1 MARTRL
7 AVRLFGTALL
17 VAVSSSA
24 WADRKLPVPNPL
36 QDSANANQVSL
47 HWSNVS
53 GETGFLIERRL
64 AGGSFAEIGKTTAD
78 ATSYKDTLI
87 ADGKYEYRVRAYRS
101 TGANLTY
108 SDYTNLVDVDA
119 STSTTSTST
128 GGTTTSSSGGTTTT
142 SSSGGT
148 TSTSSSGDTTTSS
161 SGGTT
166 TSSSGGT
173 TTDPACI

>member
-1 MARTRL
+1 
-7 AVRLFGTALL
+7 L

-36 QDSANANQVSL
+36 QDSANANKVSL
-47 HWSNVS
+47 HWSNVG
-53 GETGFLIERRL
+53 GETGFLVERRL

-78 ATSYKDTLI
+78 VTSYEDSLTT
-87 ADGKYEYRVRAYRS
+87 AGQYEYRVRAYRS

-128 GGTTTSSSGGTTTT
+128 GGTTTSSSG
-142 SSSGGT
+142 
-148 TSTSSSGDTTTSS
+148 DTTTSS

-166 TSSSGGT
+166 TSTSGGT
-173 TTDPACI
+173 ATDPACI

>member
-7 AVRLFGTALL
+7 AVRLFGAALL

-36 QDSANANQVSL
+36 QGSPAGSQVSL
-47 HWSNVS
+47 HWSNTT
-53 GETGFLIERRL
+53 GETGFLIERRP

-78 ATSYKDTLI
+78 VTSYEDSLTS
-87 ADGKYEYRVRAYRS
+87 AGQYEYRVRAYRS

-108 SDYTNLVDVDA
+108 SDYTNPVDVDA

-148 TSTSSSGDTTTSS
+148 TTTSSSGDTTTSS

>member
-1 MARTRL
+1 MVRTRL

-24 WADRKLPVPNPL
+24 WADRKLPAPNPL
-36 QDSANANQVSL
+36 QDSAAANEVSL

-53 GETGFLIERRL
+53 GETGFLIERSVG
-64 AGGSFAEIGKTTAD
+64 GGSFAEIGKTIAGV
-78 ATSYKDTLI
+78 TSYKDSLTTP
-87 ADGKYEYRVRAYRS
+87 GQYEYRVRAYRT

-108 SDYTNLVDVDA
+108 SDYTNVVNVDA
-119 STSTTSTST
+119 TSTDSSNTST
-128 GGTTTSSSGGTTTT
+128 GGTTTPSSSGTTA
-142 SSSGGT
+142 
-148 TSTSSSGDTTTSS
+148 SGDTTSSS

-166 TSSSGGT
+166 TSTSGGT

>member
-7 AVRLFGTALL
+7 AVRLFGAALL

-36 QDSANANQVSL
+36 QGSPAGSQVSL
-47 HWSNVS
+47 HWSNTT
-53 GETGFLIERRL
+53 GETGFLIERRP

-78 ATSYKDTLI
+78 VTSYEDSLTT
-87 ADGKYEYRVRAYRS
+87 AGQYEYRVRAYRS

-108 SDYTNLVDVDA
+108 SDYTNLVDVVA

-128 GGTTTSSSGGTTTT
+128 GGTTTSSSGGTGTT

-148 TSTSSSGDTTTSS
+148 GTTSS
-161 SGGTT
+161 SGGTA
-166 TSSSGGT
+166 TSTSGGT

>member
-7 AVRLFGTALL
+7 AVRLFGAALL

-53 GETGFLIERRL
+53 GETGFLVERRL

-78 ATSYKDTLI
+78 VTSYEDSLTT
-87 ADGKYEYRVRAYRS
+87 AGQYEYRVRAYRS

-108 SDYTNLVDVDA
+108 SDYTNPVDVDA

-142 SSSGGT
+142 SSSG
-148 TSTSSSGDTTTSS
+148 DTTTSS

>member
-7 AVRLFGTALL
+7 AVRLFGAALL

-87 ADGKYEYRVRAYRS
+87 VDGKYEYRVRAYRS

-119 STSTTSTST
+119 STSTNSTSTGGTTTSDT
-128 GGTTTSSSGGTTTT
+128 GGTTTSSSGGTTT
-142 SSSGGT
+142 
-148 TSTSSSGDTTTSS
+148 TSSSGDTTTSS

>member
-7 AVRLFGTALL
+7 AVRLFGAALL

-53 GETGFLIERRL
+53 GETGFLVERRL

-78 ATSYKDTLI
+78 ATSYKDTLTV
-87 ADGKYEYRVRAYRS
+87 DGKYEYRVRAYRS

-148 TSTSSSGDTTTSS
+148 TTTSSSGDTTTSS

>member
-1 MARTRL
+1 L
-7 AVRLFGTALL
+7 AVRLFGAALL

-36 QDSANANQVSL
+36 QDLANANQVSL

-87 ADGKYEYRVRAYRS
+87 VDGKYEYRVRAYRS

-119 STSTTSTST
+119 STSTNSTST
-128 GGTTTSSSGGTTTT
+128 GGTTTSDTGGTTTSDTGGTTT
-142 SSSGGT
+142 SDTGGTTTSDTGGT
-148 TSTSSSGDTTTSS
+148 TSTGDTT
-161 SGGTT
+161 
-166 TSSSGGT
+166 
-173 TTDPACI
+173 CL

>member
-7 AVRLFGTALL
+7 AVHLFGAALL

-36 QDSANANQVSL
+36 QDSANSNEVSL
-47 HWSNVS
+47 HWSNVG
-53 GETGFLIERRL
+53 GETGFLVERRL

-78 ATSYKDTLI
+78 ATSYKDTLTV
-87 ADGKYEYRVRAYRS
+87 DGEYEYRVRAYRS
-101 TGANLTY
+101 TGANLSY
-108 SDYTNLVDVDA
+108 SDYTNVVDVVA

-142 SSSGGT
+142 SS
-148 TSTSSSGDTTTSS
+148 
-161 SGGTT
+161 
-166 TSSSGGT
+166 
-173 TTDPACI
+173 PATPPLPVPAALRPPLPAEPRPIRRASDMDLAFRLS